1 MCFQIVFPGQENFLS
16 GSTSLKRTA
25 PSSRTKFDEWTTSRL
40 PLAILAVGGALLLWT
55 GLGIRS
61 LWGPEGRWAVIVQ
74 EMVRSGHYLL
84 PTMNGSVYFDKPL
97 LTYWAMLPFVW
108 VGGVN
113 EAMLRLPGTI
123 AGVGS
128 VLILFLIGRRL
139 FDARAGFFSAAF
151 LLTAPMFLFWSRTA
165 SAEAINTFT
174 ILLMFWAFLKA
185 RLDKRPGFLL
195 LFYAVGAAGCF
206 VKGPVAPAV
215 CLFAVLF
222 FSAIESGL
230 RIEKGRMV
238 GAALWKT
245 VGEEFSWL
253 LSGAAVKGILCGL
266 LLFAVL
272 LLLPVVSSG
281 SWFPARLMWR
291 ENVIR
296 FLAPFDHR
304 DPPSVYLVSILQF
317 SAPWTFLM
325 LFGLVRARYWKP
337 GVSRRWTLA
346 CASGVL
352 LFFLVSGSRRS
363 YYILPFLPFLA
374 LIAGK
379 SATDWIEETHSK
391 DGLMRLAAAATA
403 GLFIC
408 GAAAL
413 CYVYLSMPAYRHG
426 SEVVVVLLAIP
437 GSAAALLLLA
447 RKKRT
452 EAISMLLLVFF
463 MIDMWGFTAGMRIAE
478 GKRTLRAFAGQA
490 RATIEKMGAENVAL
504 FDQVTSE
511 SLFYLNC
518 KSPLTEVKDMEQ
530 IEKFAR
536 THPAPLLLIDL
547 NDMPRPV
554 QERISRMTPLVVQQ
568 AEAGEER
575 LALVRLDRP

>member
-1 MCFQIVFPGQENFLS
+1 
-16 GSTSLKRTA
+16 
-25 PSSRTKFDEWTTSRL
+25 
-40 PLAILAVGGALLLWT
+40 
-55 GLGIRS
+55 
-61 LWGPEGRWAVIVQ
+61 
-74 EMVRSGHYLL
+74 
-84 PTMNGSVYFDKPL
+84 MNGSVYFDKPL

-123 AGVGS
+123 AGAGS

-139 FDARAGFFSAAF
+139 FGARAGFFSAAF

-165 SAEAINTFT
+165 SAEAVNTFT

-185 RLDKRPGFLL
+185 RLDNRPGFLL
-195 LFYAVGAAGCF
+195 LFYAIGAAGCF

-230 RIEKGRMV
+230 RIKKGRMA
-238 GAALWKT
+238 AALWKI

-266 LLFAVL
+266 LLFSVL
-272 LLLPVVSSG
+272 LLLPVMSSG
-281 SWFPARLMWR
+281 SWVSARLMWR

-304 DPPSVYLVSILQF
+304 DPPSVYLVSILQL
-317 SAPWTFLM
+317 SAPWTLIV
-325 LFGLVRARYWKP
+325 LSGLARARSWKA

-352 LFFLVSGSRRS
+352 LFFLISASRRS
-363 YYILPFLPFLA
+363 YYILPFIPFLA

-379 SATDWIEETHSK
+379 SVTDWIEATQAK
-391 DGLMRLAAAATA
+391 GGLMGLAVAATA

-408 GAAAL
+408 VAAAL

-426 SEVVVVLLAIP
+426 SEVVV
-437 GSAAALLLLA
+437 ALLGLPGQHSRSTPVGPKKA
-447 RKKRT
+447 R
-452 EAISMLLLVFF
+452 
-463 MIDMWGFTAGMRIAE
+463 
-478 GKRTLRAFAGQA
+478 
-490 RATIEKMGAENVAL
+490 
-504 FDQVTSE
+504 
-511 SLFYLNC
+511 
-518 KSPLTEVKDMEQ
+518 
-530 IEKFAR
+530 
-536 THPAPLLLIDL
+536 
-547 NDMPRPV
+547 
-554 QERISRMTPLVVQQ
+554 
-568 AEAGEER
+568 
-575 LALVRLDRP
+575 